1 VKKLAATVLALIALL
16 MAYTTA
22 HASAESRLDAVIKGL
37 LGTPYKYGG
46 TTTKGFDCS
55 GFTAYVFAKFG
66 IELPHQSAAMA
77 KKGVKVAKEDLRAG
91 DLVFFNTSG
100 KGISHVGIYVGD
112 GKFAH
117 ASTSKGVV
125 ITPLSDK
132 YYAKRY
138 VTARR
143 ILSDSAYEKI
153 AVAQPAGQTET
164 PAPAEVV
171 EDAPNAEDAP
181 DTEDV
186 QAAEVAEEQS

>member
-1 VKKLAATVLALIALL
+1 
-16 MAYTTA
+16 M
-22 HASAESRLDAVIKGL
+22 DAVIDEL

-66 IELPHQSAAMA
+66 IELPHNSASMA
-77 KKGVKVAKEDLRAG
+77 KKGVEVAKEDLREG

-125 ITPLSDK
+125 ITALSDK
-132 YYAKRY
+132 YYANRY

-143 ILSDSAYEKI
+143 ILSDSTYEKI
-153 AVAQPAGQTET
+153 AVEQPAVQEQ
-164 PAPAEVV
+164 AEK
-171 EDAPNAEDAP
+171 AAG
-181 DTEDV
+181 
-186 QAAEVAEEQS
+186 AAEGTEA